1 MLLRGTLHYPTLY
14 PSKAIRTQ
22 LEKDDVTDVWIEN
35 APDSYDKDNIIDVE
49 TGKVIMI
56 ALLQTSR

>member
-22 LEKDDVTDVWIEN
+22 LEKDGVTDVWIEDV
-35 APDSYDKDNIIDVE
+35 PGSYDRDNIIDVE
-49 TGKVIMI
+49 TGNVILI
-56 ALLQTSR
+56 ALVQASR